1 MANRPI
7 SIMGTDERFI
17 HHMVALYKS
26 RLGHRQVIDKVTA
39 FIDTDSKELPN
50 EDLAMTVMFNYVSFE
65 YKYNKSTINTEST
78 SSEYYSIVKIKIHW
92 FPTAEN
98 TESIPPIMYESLW
111 PGALKREYGE
121 FIKEFLTTVDEQQVT
136 YKFEKQMAIYKFKIE
151 ATIDS
156 TCFESKKKD

>member
-1 MANRPI
+1 
-7 SIMGTDERFI
+7 
-17 HHMVALYKS
+17 
-26 RLGHRQVIDKVTA
+26 
-39 FIDTDSKELPN
+39 
-50 EDLAMTVMFNYVSFE
+50 
-65 YKYNKSTINTEST
+65 
-78 SSEYYSIVKIKIHW
+78 
-92 FPTAEN
+92 
-98 TESIPPIMYESLW
+98 MYESLW